1 MIYTDLTQL
10 IGNTPMVELSNYEK
24 EMKLEAKI
32 IAKLEYFNPLGSAK
46 DRVALSMVE
55 QGMKDGAINNDTILI
70 EPTSGNTGIGLA
82 FVAATKGLRLIL
94 TMPETMSIER
104 QRIVKALGAEVV
116 LTKGNMGMQGAIDR
130 ANELAKEYGNAFIP
144 QQFEN
149 PANSLAHEKTTGE
162 EIWRD
167 TNGKADIFVASVGT
181 GGTISGTGKI
191 LKNKNANIKV
201 VAVEPETSAVLSG
214 EPPGAH
220 KIQGIGAGF
229 IPKIMDMSVVD
240 EVIKSS
246 DEEAYEMAR
255 KIAKTDGILVG
266 ISSGAVLQASTELA
280 RRPENKGKNIVALFT
295 DSGERY
301 MSTDLF
307 A

>member
-10 IGNTPMVELSNYEK
+10 IGNTPMVELSNYGK

>member
-10 IGNTPMVELSNYEK
+10 IGNTPMVELSNYGK

-201 VAVEPETSAVLSG
+201 VAVEPDTSAVLSG